1 MQLKKNIYLIGFMGA
16 GKSSVSRA
24 MAEKYGFR
32 ETDTD
37 EMIVSREKMPIPQ
50 IFEKKGEAYFR
61 NVETIVLK
69 ETAKKRGMVVSCG
82 GGVILKE
89 ENRRL
94 MKESGEVILL
104 LAKPKTIYERV
115 KNGKNRPL
123 LNGNMNVEYIE
134 KLLKER
140 TPLYELAK
148 TREIATEGK
157 TPERIAEEIYRTI

>member
-69 ETAKKRGMVVSCG
+69 ETAKKRGM
-82 GGVILKE
+82 LF
-89 ENRRL
+89 
-94 MKESGEVILL
+94 
-104 LAKPKTIYERV
+104 
-115 KNGKNRPL
+115 
-123 LNGNMNVEYIE
+123 
-134 KLLKER
+134 
-140 TPLYELAK
+140 
-148 TREIATEGK
+148 
-157 TPERIAEEIYRTI
+157 